1 MKSSDIQEIIGLY
14 FKPHPWHG
22 ITPGPEAPQ
31 KVQAYIEI
39 VPTDAVK
46 FEIDKPSGILRL
58 DRPQRFSSF
67 SPSLYGF
74 VPRTYCGPKVAAY
87 SGDRTARDG
96 IVGDGDPLDICVLT
110 EKTIMRGDF
119 LVNALPIGGLRLL
132 DQDQA
137 DDKIIAVLEGD
148 VIFGGISDISGLQ
161 EQWVERLVH
170 YFLSYKDLPGEAART
185 RPRKVECEAVFGRRE
200 ALKVIELSM
209 EDYRDR
215 FGDPD
220 RRLENLFK
228 ELSR

>member
-1 MKSSDIQEIIGLY
+1 MKSKDIQEIIGLY

-22 ITPGPEAPQ
+22 ISPGKEVPE
-31 KVQAYIEI
+31 KLQAYIEI

-67 SPSLYGF
+67 CPSLYGF
-74 VPRTYCGPKVAAY
+74 VPRTYCGPKVGAY
-87 SGDRTARDG
+87 SGNRTSREG
-96 IVGDGDPLDICVLT
+96 IKGDGDPLDICVLT
-110 EKTIMRGDF
+110 EKTILHGDI

-132 DQDQA
+132 DHDEA

-148 VIFGGISDISGLQ
+148 VIFGGIHDISNLQ
-161 EQWVERLVH
+161 EQWVDRLVH
-170 YFLSYKDLPGEAART
+170 YFLSYKDLPGEKRA
-185 RPRKVECEAVFGRRE
+185 RKVECEGVFGRRE

-220 RRLENLFK
+220 SRLENLFK
-228 ELSR
+228 ELAQ